1 MWVLILALGWASA
14 HCVAA
19 TVYVARRGWHIDVG
33 MEVADLFPPLA
44 SAALKLP
51 AARYMFFGFG
61 DRHYLLAKTHNA
73 PVLLA
78 SIWPGAGLML
88 ATGLTTSPDQ
98 GFGASHVISLEVSA
112 EQMLALQSFIWRSLE
127 NRDGELIAHEPGP
140 YDDSVYFLAAPK
152 YSALHTCNTWG
163 AEALQSAGFRVHIK
177 GVIFAGQL
185 WSQVRRLERA
195 QNSGHRIHG
204 EQN

>member
-1 MWVLILALGWASA
+1 VSRRPVQILVLILALGWAA
-14 HCVAA
+14 TQCAAA

-33 MEVADLFPPLA
+33 MEVADLTPPLA

-61 DRHYLLAKTHNA
+61 DRHYLLAKTHSA

-88 ATGLTTSPDQ
+88 ATGLTASPDQ
-98 GFGASHVISLEVSA
+98 GFGASHVIALNVSA
-112 EQMLALQSFIWRSLE
+112 AQMLALQSFIWRSLE
-127 NRDGELIAHEPGP
+127 TRDGELIAHEPGP
-140 YDDSVYFLAAPK
+140 YDDSVYFLAGPK
-152 YSALHTCNTWG
+152 YSGLHTCNTWG
-163 AEALQSAGFRVHIK
+163 AEALRSAGLPVHTK

-195 QNSGHRIHG
+195 Q
-204 EQN
+204 QN